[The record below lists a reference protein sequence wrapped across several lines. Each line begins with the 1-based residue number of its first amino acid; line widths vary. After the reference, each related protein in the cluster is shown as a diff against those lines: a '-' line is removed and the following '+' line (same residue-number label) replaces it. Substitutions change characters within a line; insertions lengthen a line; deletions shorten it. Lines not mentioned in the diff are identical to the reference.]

1 MAFRR
6 DHVQDMYPLS
16 PLQKGMLFHSLEGA
30 LSDAYFVQVVTY
42 VEGLL
47 DPELMLQAFRKLVK
61 RHDVFR
67 TAFLHEGLKEPIQ
80 VVLSECPVEARVVSA
95 DCGEGS
101 DTKELV
107 DSYVKEDRER
117 GFDITKDSLVRAAV
131 LQLGEEEWE
140 IVLSFH
146 HILMDGWCSDL
157 VFHEW
162 FQIYESLKR
171 GAAIELPVYPPYS
184 QYIKWLAAQ
193 DQEAAITYWK
203 TQMAG
208 YEPRALLPAISR
220 KNTENSYEPS
230 EHRFSFDR
238 ETTERLVQMARTNG
252 LAVSALLHVFWG
264 LLLQKY
270 NDQRDAV
277 FGSVTFGR
285 PAAIPQADKM
295 IGLFIHT
302 VPVRIQSK
310 PNQPFMKL
318 AEQVHRQILA
328 SQEYAYCGLSD
339 IQARCSDGLPLFDH
353 IFAFEHQSAEPPW
366 HRIAAGNGL
375 HIRKQRVY
383 EHTNYSLSV
392 TAALRKDEE
401 LNLTFIYN
409 ANVVSDTLLR
419 QMSRY
424 FQNVV
429 QCVLQDER
437 ANVASISL
445 LSPKEETA
453 RIQGDAA
460 GRQAPHEE
468 GMTIA
473 DLFER
478 QVMMVPGHTALI
490 LDDQAVTY
498 EELNQRANVVGH
510 FLQNKGI
517 RPDNLVGIVAEK
529 SFEMVIGIVGIL
541 KSGAAYVPMAPDNP
555 ADRLAVILEDSQPS
569 ILLVQRCAYSK
580 LEAVLRQ
587 IGIEEKPELI
597 VIEEVLSDTRP
608 EQMPNPNR
616 DSTPHHLGYV
626 IYTSGSTG
634 KPKGILTQQNS
645 IIRVVKKT
653 NYIEIT
659 PHDTLLQLSNYA
671 FDGSAFDLFGALL
684 NGARLV
690 LVKKEDALEMQRL
703 LQIIEEKGVTVFFAT
718 TALFN
723 ALVDANLQSL
733 AKIRKVLF
741 GGERVSFSHVKK
753 AFGFLGKGKIL
764 HMYGPTESTVFATC
778 HEVNQLDETLGTV
791 PIGIPLANTGV
802 LILNQDN
809 QLQPTG
815 AVGELCISGAGLARG
830 YLHNEDLTG
839 SCFVKHPYRLEERLY
854 KTGDL
859 ARWLED
865 GTIEYIGRADQQVK
879 IRGFRIELGEI
890 EYRLLLHE
898 GIREAVAAIIQA
910 SDGAKALCAYYAA
923 EEAIPEAEL
932 RESLLQ
938 ALPDYMVPALFIW
951 MESLPLNANGKIEMN
966 RLPALDMERAPE
978 EHYVAPGDEMESKLA
993 EIWQEVLGV
1002 KQIGI
1007 TDNYFRLGGDSI
1019 KAIQLCARLRDCR
1032 LSLSVSDL
1040 LKHPTIQTVKG
1051 CVVQVPLSEANTDA
1065 AEAGSLD
1072 LTNDELA
1079 DLEKEL
1085 RLAIGEG

>member
-1 MAFRR
+1 
-6 DHVQDMYPLS
+6 
-16 PLQKGMLFHSLEGA
+16 MLFHSLEGA
-30 LSDAYFVQVVTY
+30 SSDAYFVQVVTY

-67 TAFLHEGLKEPIQ
+67 TAFLHDGLKEPIQ
-80 VVLSECPVEARVVSA
+80 VVLSECPVEARVGRA
-95 DCGEGS
+95 DCGEGCGN
-101 DTKELV
+101 KELV
-107 DSYVKEDRER
+107 DSFLQEDRER

-131 LQLGEEEWE
+131 LQLGEEEWG
-140 IVLSFH
+140 IVFSFH

-162 FQIYESLKR
+162 FQIYDSLKR
-171 GAAIELPVYPPYS
+171 GAAIELLVYPPYS

-193 DQEAAITYWK
+193 DQEAALSYWK

-220 KNTENSYEPS
+220 KNTENSYEPA

-252 LAVSALLHVFWG
+252 VAVSALLHVLWG

-285 PAAIPQADKM
+285 PAIIPQADKM

-302 VPVRIQSK
+302 IPIRIQSK
-310 PNQPFMKL
+310 PNQPFIKL
-318 AEQVHRQILA
+318 AEQVHRQLLA

-353 IFAFEHQSAEPPW
+353 IFVFEHQSDPQW
-366 HRIAAGNGL
+366 HRIAAGHGL

-392 TAALRKDEE
+392 TAALRKGEE

-409 ANVVSDTLLR
+409 ANVISHSQLR
-419 QMSRY
+419 QISRY

-429 QCVLQDER
+429 QYVLQNER
-437 ANVASISL
+437 TKVASISL

-453 RIQGDAA
+453 RIRGNAA
-460 GRQAPHEE
+460 GAQASHEE
-468 GMTIA
+468 GLTIA

-478 QVMMVPGHTALI
+478 QVMKAPGRTALI

-541 KSGAAYVPMAPDNP
+541 KSGAAYVPMDPDHP
-555 ADRLAVILEDSQPS
+555 AHRLAVILEDSQPS
-569 ILLVQRCAYSK
+569 ILLVQRCALSR

-587 IGIEEKPELI
+587 IGKEDKPELI
-597 VIEEVLSDTRP
+597 VIEEVLLDTRP
-608 EQMPNPNR
+608 ERMMNPNR
-616 DSTPHHLGYV
+616 DSRTHHLGYV

-634 KPKGILTQQNS
+634 KPKGILTQQDS

-659 PHDTLLQLSNYA
+659 PNDTLLQLSNYA

-741 GGERVSFSHVKK
+741 GGERVSFHHVKK

-764 HMYGPTESTVFATC
+764 HMYGPTESTVFATY

-791 PIGIPLANTGV
+791 PVGIPLANTEV

-830 YLHNEDLTG
+830 YLHNEELTG
-839 SCFVKHPYRLEERLY
+839 RCFVKHPYCPEERLY

-890 EYRLLLHE
+890 EYTLLLHE
-898 GIREAVAAIIQA
+898 GIREAVAAISQA

-932 RESLLQ
+932 RGSLLQ
-938 ALPDYMVPALFIW
+938 ALPDYMIPAFFIW

-966 RLPALDMERAPE
+966 KLPALDMERTHG

-1040 LKHPTIQTVKG
+1040 LKHPTIQTVKS
-1051 CVVQVPLSEANTDA
+1051 CVEQVPLPEANTGA

-1072 LTNDELA
+1072 LTDDELA